1 MKTINIFYL
10 AALLIAVSG
19 CASAPSF
26 VKPAPDKLGLGKS
39 TGAEVLQTLKTQP
52 ATQSDVSI
60 NGEKVKVLNYFY
72 GENPKFW
79 GLLISRRYQSYTL
92 YNDILVGDEFTSTFE
107 GESTEFDTDKIASI
121 EKGKTTRAEVVA
133 LMGKPSG
140 EVSYP
145 IVIDKK
151 WRGLVYSYIWSRFAG
166 ILTTSTS
173 HLLVVSIDENNIV
186 SNVSFKKDG
195 VEQIKG

>member
-26 VKPAPDKLGLGKS
+26 VKPAPDKLALGKS

-121 EKGKTTRAEVVA
+121 KKGKTTRAEVVA

-151 WRGLVYSYIWSRFAG
+151 WNGLVYSYTWSRFAG